1 MSEPKTTVRHRYCG
15 LRDVYVAKVT
25 QNDGEGYT
33 AETPVKMARAI
44 KAKISDKFTSEK
56 LYSDDGVEGML
67 QAYEGT
73 DVELEVN
80 TLAAADR
87 AAFFGQAYLN
97 GFLLKSAEDEAP
109 EVALGYRVRRLNGKF
124 DFVWMYC
131 GRFAQGNEDN
141 YETEAAKRA
150 QRHPAKAGQRETD
163 HGKRPAKHA
172 EQHAAASGRDPAS
185 LSKLQPCNGQNAL
198 YCNWVNVRGIDGNG
212 YWVLA
217 GFFDYK
223 GT

>member
-25 QNDGEGYT
+25 QNDTEGYT
-33 AETPVKMARAI
+33 TDTPVKMARAI

-131 GRFAQGNEDN
+131 GRFAQGNEEN
-141 YETEAAKRA
+141 YETEAASKTA
-150 QRHPAKAGQRETD
+150 QTNTVKGEFYQREKMD
-163 HGKRPAKHA
+163 KVEGKDVHLYEVRVDESNLAT
-172 EQHAAASGRDPAS
+172 EDTGAAAAIKTWFGKVQEYAATV
-185 LSKLQPCNGQNAL
+185 G
-198 YCNWVNVRGIDGNG
+198 G
-212 YWVLA
+212 
-217 GFFDYK
+217 
-223 GT
+223 

>member
-25 QNDGEGYT
+25 QNDTEGYT
-33 AETPVKMARAI
+33 TEPPVKMARAI

-131 GRFAQGNEDN
+131 GRFAQGNEEN
-141 YETEAAKRA
+141 YETKAASKTA
-150 QRHPAKAGQRETD
+150 QTNTVKGEFYQREKMD
-163 HGKRPAKHA
+163 KVDGKDVHLYEARVDESNLAT
-172 EQHAAASGRDPAS
+172 EDTGAAAAIKAWFGKVQEYAATV
-185 LSKLQPCNGQNAL
+185 G
-198 YCNWVNVRGIDGNG
+198 G
-212 YWVLA
+212 
-217 GFFDYK
+217 
-223 GT
+223 

>member
-15 LRDVYVAKVT
+15 LRDVCVAKVT
-25 QNDGEGYT
+25 QNDTEGYT
-33 AETPVKMARAI
+33 AGTPVKMARAI

-131 GRFAQGNEDN
+131 GRFAQGNEEN
-141 YETEAAKRA
+141 YETEAASKTA
-150 QRHPAKAGQRETD
+150 QTNTVKGEFYQREKMD
-163 HGKRPAKHA
+163 KVDGKDVHLYEVRVDESNLAT
-172 EQHAAASGRDPAS
+172 EDTGAAAAIKAWFGKVQEYAATV
-185 LSKLQPCNGQNAL
+185 G
-198 YCNWVNVRGIDGNG
+198 G
-212 YWVLA
+212 
-217 GFFDYK
+217 
-223 GT
+223 

>member
-1 MSEPKTTVRHRYCG
+1 MSEPKITVRHRYCG
-15 LRDVYVAKVT
+15 LRDVYAAKVT
-25 QNDGEGYT
+25 RNDTEGYT
-33 AETPVKMARAI
+33 AGTPVKMARAI

-131 GRFAQGNEDN
+131 GRFAQGNEEN
-141 YETEAAKRA
+141 YETEAASKTA
-150 QRHPAKAGQRETD
+150 QTNTVKGEFYQREKMD
-163 HGKRPAKHA
+163 KVEGKDVHLYELRVDESNLAT
-172 EQHAAASGRDPAS
+172 EDTGAAAAIKAWFGKVQEYAATV
-185 LSKLQPCNGQNAL
+185 G
-198 YCNWVNVRGIDGNG
+198 G
-212 YWVLA
+212 
-217 GFFDYK
+217 
-223 GT
+223 

>member
-25 QNDGEGYT
+25 QNDTEGYT
-33 AETPVKMARAI
+33 AGTPVKMARAI

-131 GRFAQGNEDN
+131 GRFAQGNEEN
-141 YETEAAKRA
+141 YETEAASKTT
-150 QRHPAKAGQRETD
+150 QTNTVKGEFYQREKMD
-163 HGKRPAKHA
+163 KVDGKDVHLYEVRVDESNLAT
-172 EQHAAASGRDPAS
+172 EDTGAAAAIKAWFGKVQEYAATV
-185 LSKLQPCNGQNAL
+185 G
-198 YCNWVNVRGIDGNG
+198 G
-212 YWVLA
+212 
-217 GFFDYK
+217 
-223 GT
+223 

>member
-25 QNDGEGYT
+25 QNDTEGYT
-33 AETPVKMARAI
+33 AGTPVKMARAI

-131 GRFAQGNEDN
+131 GRFAQGNEEN
-141 YETEAAKRA
+141 YETEAASKTA
-150 QRHPAKAGQRETD
+150 QTNTVKGEFYQREKMD
-163 HGKRPAKHA
+163 KVEGKDVHLYEVRVDESNLAT
-172 EQHAAASGRDPAS
+172 EDTGAAAAIKAWFGKVQEYAATVSG
-185 LSKLQPCNGQNAL
+185 
-198 YCNWVNVRGIDGNG
+198 
-212 YWVLA
+212 
-217 GFFDYK
+217 
-223 GT
+223 

>member
-15 LRDVYVAKVT
+15 LRDVYVAKVI
-25 QNDGEGYT
+25 QNDTEGYT
-33 AETPVKMARAI
+33 AGTPVKMARAI

-131 GRFAQGNEDN
+131 GRFAQGNEEN
-141 YETEAAKRA
+141 YETEAASKTA
-150 QRHPAKAGQRETD
+150 QTNTVKGEFYQREKTD
-163 HGKRPAKHA
+163 KVDGKDVHLYEARVDESNLAT
-172 EQHAAASGRDPAS
+172 EDTGAAAAIKAWFGKVQEYAATV
-185 LSKLQPCNGQNAL
+185 G
-198 YCNWVNVRGIDGNG
+198 G
-212 YWVLA
+212 
-217 GFFDYK
+217 
-223 GT
+223 

>member
-15 LRDVYVAKVT
+15 LRDVYVAKVN
-25 QNDGEGYT
+25 QNDTEGYT
-33 AETPVKMARAI
+33 AGTPVKMARAI

-131 GRFAQGNEDN
+131 GRFAQGNEEN
-141 YETEAAKRA
+141 YETEAASKTA
-150 QRHPAKAGQRETD
+150 QTNTVKGEFYQREKMD
-163 HGKRPAKHA
+163 KVDGKDVHLYEVRVDESNLAT
-172 EQHAAASGRDPAS
+172 EDTGAAAAIKAWFGKVQEYAATV
-185 LSKLQPCNGQNAL
+185 G
-198 YCNWVNVRGIDGNG
+198 G
-212 YWVLA
+212 
-217 GFFDYK
+217 
-223 GT
+223 

>member
-25 QNDGEGYT
+25 QNDTEGYT
-33 AETPVKMARAI
+33 AGTPVKMARAI

-131 GRFAQGNEDN
+131 GRFAQGNEEN
-141 YETEAAKRA
+141 YETEAASKTA
-150 QRHPAKAGQRETD
+150 QTNTVKGEFYQREKMD
-163 HGKRPAKHA
+163 KVEGKDVHLYEVRVDESNLAT
-172 EQHAAASGRDPAS
+172 EDTGAAAAIKAWFGKVQEYAATV
-185 LSKLQPCNGQNAL
+185 G
-198 YCNWVNVRGIDGNG
+198 G
-212 YWVLA
+212 
-217 GFFDYK
+217 
-223 GT
+223 

>member
-25 QNDGEGYT
+25 QNDTEGYT
-33 AETPVKMARAI
+33 AGTPVKMARAI

-131 GRFAQGNEDN
+131 GRFAQGNEEN
-141 YETEAAKRA
+141 YETEAASKTA
-150 QRHPAKAGQRETD
+150 QTNTVKGEFYQREKMDKVDGNDVHLYEVRVDESNLATED
-163 HGKRPAKHA
+163 TG
-172 EQHAAASGRDPAS
+172 AAAAIKAWFGKVQEYAATV
-185 LSKLQPCNGQNAL
+185 G
-198 YCNWVNVRGIDGNG
+198 G
-212 YWVLA
+212 
-217 GFFDYK
+217 
-223 GT
+223 

>member
-1 MSEPKTTVRHRYCG
+1 MNEPKTTVRHRYCG

-25 QNDGEGYT
+25 QNDTEGYT
-33 AETPVKMARAI
+33 AGTPVKMARAI

-131 GRFAQGNEDN
+131 GRFAQGNEEN
-141 YETEAAKRA
+141 YETEAASKTA
-150 QRHPAKAGQRETD
+150 QTNAVKGEFYQREKMD
-163 HGKRPAKHA
+163 KVDGKDVHLYEVRVDESNLAT
-172 EQHAAASGRDPAS
+172 EDTGAAAAIKAWFGKVQEYAAS
-185 LSKLQPCNGQNAL
+185 A
-198 YCNWVNVRGIDGNG
+198 
-212 YWVLA
+212 A
-217 GFFDYK
+217 G
-223 GT
+223 

>member
-15 LRDVYVAKVT
+15 IRDVYVAKVT
-25 QNDGEGYT
+25 QNDTEGYT
-33 AETPVKMARAI
+33 AGTPVKMARAI

-131 GRFAQGNEDN
+131 GRFAQGNEEN
-141 YETEAAKRA
+141 YETEAARKTA
-150 QRHPAKAGQRETD
+150 QTNTVKGEFYQREKMD
-163 HGKRPAKHA
+163 KVDGKDVHLYEVRVDESNLAT
-172 EQHAAASGRDPAS
+172 EDTGAAAAIKAWFGKVQEYAATV
-185 LSKLQPCNGQNAL
+185 G
-198 YCNWVNVRGIDGNG
+198 G
-212 YWVLA
+212 
-217 GFFDYK
+217 
-223 GT
+223 

>member
-1 MSEPKTTVRHRYCG
+1 MNEPKTTVRHRYCG

-25 QNDGEGYT
+25 QNDTEGYT
-33 AETPVKMARAI
+33 AGTPVKMARAI

-131 GRFAQGNEDN
+131 GRFAQGNEEN
-141 YETEAAKRA
+141 YETEAASKTA
-150 QRHPAKAGQRETD
+150 QTNTVKGEFYQREKMD
-163 HGKRPAKHA
+163 KVEGKDVHLYEVRVDESNLAT
-172 EQHAAASGRDPAS
+172 EDTGAAAAIKAWFGKVQEYAATV
-185 LSKLQPCNGQNAL
+185 G
-198 YCNWVNVRGIDGNG
+198 G
-212 YWVLA
+212 
-217 GFFDYK
+217 
-223 GT
+223 

>member
-25 QNDGEGYT
+25 RNDTEGYT
-33 AETPVKMARAI
+33 AGTPVKMARAI

-131 GRFAQGNEDN
+131 GRFAQGNEEN
-141 YETEAAKRA
+141 YETEAASKTA
-150 QRHPAKAGQRETD
+150 QTNTVKGEFYQREKMD
-163 HGKRPAKHA
+163 KVEGKDVHLYEVRVDESNLAT
-172 EQHAAASGRDPAS
+172 EDTGAAAAIKAWFGKVQEYAATV
-185 LSKLQPCNGQNAL
+185 G
-198 YCNWVNVRGIDGNG
+198 G
-212 YWVLA
+212 
-217 GFFDYK
+217 
-223 GT
+223 

>member
-25 QNDGEGYT
+25 QNDTEGYT
-33 AETPVKMARAI
+33 AGTPVKMARAI

-56 LYSDDGVEGML
+56 LYSDDGVESML

-131 GRFAQGNEDN
+131 GRFAQGNEEN
-141 YETEAAKRA
+141 YETEAASKTA
-150 QRHPAKAGQRETD
+150 QTNTVKGEFYQREKMD
-163 HGKRPAKHA
+163 KVEGKDVHLYEVRVDESNLAT
-172 EQHAAASGRDPAS
+172 EDTGAAAAIKAWFGKVQEYAATV
-185 LSKLQPCNGQNAL
+185 G
-198 YCNWVNVRGIDGNG
+198 G
-212 YWVLA
+212 
-217 GFFDYK
+217 
-223 GT
+223 

>member
-25 QNDGEGYT
+25 QNDTEGYT
-33 AETPVKMARAI
+33 AGTPVKMARAI

-131 GRFAQGNEDN
+131 GRFAQGNEEN
-141 YETEAAKRA
+141 YETEAASKTARTNTVKGEFY
-150 QRHPAKAGQRETD
+150 QRKKMDKVE
-163 HGKRPAKHA
+163 GKDVHLYEVRVDESNLAT
-172 EQHAAASGRDPAS
+172 EDTGAAAAIKAWFGKVQEYAATV
-185 LSKLQPCNGQNAL
+185 G
-198 YCNWVNVRGIDGNG
+198 G
-212 YWVLA
+212 
-217 GFFDYK
+217 
-223 GT
+223 

>member
-25 QNDGEGYT
+25 QNDTEGYT
-33 AETPVKMARAI
+33 AGTPVKMARAI

-131 GRFAQGNEDN
+131 GRFAQGNEEN
-141 YETEAAKRA
+141 YETEAASKT
-150 QRHPAKAGQRETD
+150 AKTNTVKGEFYQREKMD
-163 HGKRPAKHA
+163 KVDGKDVHLYEVRVDESNLAT
-172 EQHAAASGRDPAS
+172 EDTGAAAAIKAWFGKVQEYAAS
-185 LSKLQPCNGQNAL
+185 A
-198 YCNWVNVRGIDGNG
+198 
-212 YWVLA
+212 A
-217 GFFDYK
+217 G
-223 GT
+223 

>member
-25 QNDGEGYT
+25 QNDTEGYT
-33 AETPVKMARAI
+33 AGTPVKMARAI

-97 GFLLKSAEDEAP
+97 GFLIKSAEDEAP

-141 YETEAAKRA
+141 YETEAASKTA
-150 QRHPAKAGQRETD
+150 QTNTVKGEFYQREKMD
-163 HGKRPAKHA
+163 KVDGKDVHLYEIRVDESNVAT
-172 EQHAAASGRDPAS
+172 EDTGAAAAIKAWFGKVQEYAAS
-185 LSKLQPCNGQNAL
+185 A
-198 YCNWVNVRGIDGNG
+198 
-212 YWVLA
+212 A
-217 GFFDYK
+217 G
-223 GT
+223 

>member
-25 QNDGEGYT
+25 QNDTEGYT
-33 AETPVKMARAI
+33 AGIPVKMARAI

-131 GRFAQGNEDN
+131 GRFAQGNEEN
-141 YETEAAKRA
+141 YETEAASKTA
-150 QRHPAKAGQRETD
+150 QTNTVKGEFYQREKMD
-163 HGKRPAKHA
+163 KVDGKDVHLYEVRVDESNLAT
-172 EQHAAASGRDPAS
+172 EDTGAAAAIKAWFGKVQEYAAS
-185 LSKLQPCNGQNAL
+185 A
-198 YCNWVNVRGIDGNG
+198 
-212 YWVLA
+212 A
-217 GFFDYK
+217 G
-223 GT
+223 

>member
-1 MSEPKTTVRHRYCG
+1 MSEPKTVVRHRYCG

-25 QNDGEGYT
+25 QNDTEGYT
-33 AETPVKMARAI
+33 AGTPVKMARAI

-131 GRFAQGNEDN
+131 GRFAQGNEEN
-141 YETEAAKRA
+141 YETEAASKTA
-150 QRHPAKAGQRETD
+150 QTNTVKGEFYQREKMD
-163 HGKRPAKHA
+163 KVDGKDVHLYEARVDESNLAT
-172 EQHAAASGRDPAS
+172 EDTGAAAAIKAWFGKVQEYAATV
-185 LSKLQPCNGQNAL
+185 G
-198 YCNWVNVRGIDGNG
+198 G
-212 YWVLA
+212 
-217 GFFDYK
+217 
-223 GT
+223 

>member
-25 QNDGEGYT
+25 QNDTEGYT
-33 AETPVKMARAI
+33 AGTPVKMARAI

-131 GRFAQGNEDN
+131 GRFAQGNEEN
-141 YETEAAKRA
+141 YETEAASKTA
-150 QRHPAKAGQRETD
+150 QTNTVKGEFYQREKMD
-163 HGKRPAKHA
+163 KVDGKDVHLYEARVDESNLAT
-172 EQHAAASGRDPAS
+172 EDTGAAAAIKAWFGKVQEYAAS
-185 LSKLQPCNGQNAL
+185 A
-198 YCNWVNVRGIDGNG
+198 
-212 YWVLA
+212 A
-217 GFFDYK
+217 G
-223 GT
+223 

>member
-15 LRDVYVAKVT
+15 LRDVYAAKVT
-25 QNDGEGYT
+25 QNDTEGYT
-33 AETPVKMARAI
+33 AGTPVKMARAI

-56 LYSDDGVEGML
+56 LYSDDGVEGVL

-131 GRFAQGNEDN
+131 GRFAQGNEEN
-141 YETEAAKRA
+141 YETEAASKTA
-150 QRHPAKAGQRETD
+150 QTNTVKGEFYQREKMD
-163 HGKRPAKHA
+163 KVDGKDVHLYEVRVDESNLAT
-172 EQHAAASGRDPAS
+172 EDTGAAAAIKAWFGKVQEYAATV
-185 LSKLQPCNGQNAL
+185 G
-198 YCNWVNVRGIDGNG
+198 G
-212 YWVLA
+212 
-217 GFFDYK
+217 
-223 GT
+223 

>member
-25 QNDGEGYT
+25 QNDTEGYT
-33 AETPVKMARAI
+33 AEPPVKMARAI

-131 GRFAQGNEDN
+131 GRFAKGNEDN
-141 YETEAAKRA
+141 YETEADKKNA
-150 QRHPAKAGQRETD
+150 QTNTVKGEFYQREKMD
-163 HGKRPAKHA
+163 KVDGKDVHLYELRVDESNLAT
-172 EQHAAASGRDPAS
+172 EDTGAAAAIKMWFGKVQEYAATV
-185 LSKLQPCNGQNAL
+185 G
-198 YCNWVNVRGIDGNG
+198 G
-212 YWVLA
+212 
-217 GFFDYK
+217 
-223 GT
+223 

>member
-25 QNDGEGYT
+25 QNDTEGYT
-33 AETPVKMARAI
+33 AGTPVKMARAI

-131 GRFAQGNEDN
+131 GRFAQGNEEN
-141 YETEAAKRA
+141 YETEAASKTA
-150 QRHPAKAGQRETD
+150 QTNTVKGEFYQREKMD
-163 HGKRPAKHA
+163 KVDGKDEHLYEVRVDESNLAT
-172 EQHAAASGRDPAS
+172 EDTGAAAAIKAWFGKVQEYAATV
-185 LSKLQPCNGQNAL
+185 G
-198 YCNWVNVRGIDGNG
+198 G
-212 YWVLA
+212 
-217 GFFDYK
+217 
-223 GT
+223 

>member
-25 QNDGEGYT
+25 QNDTEGYT
-33 AETPVKMARAI
+33 AGTPVKMARAI

-56 LYSDDGVEGML
+56 LYSDDGVEGIL

-131 GRFAQGNEDN
+131 GRFAQGNEEN
-141 YETEAAKRA
+141 YETEAASKTA
-150 QRHPAKAGQRETD
+150 QTNTVKGEFYQREKMD
-163 HGKRPAKHA
+163 KVNGKDVHLYEVRVDESNLAT
-172 EQHAAASGRDPAS
+172 EDTGAAAAIKAWFGKVQEYAATV
-185 LSKLQPCNGQNAL
+185 G
-198 YCNWVNVRGIDGNG
+198 G
-212 YWVLA
+212 
-217 GFFDYK
+217 
-223 GT
+223 

>member
-25 QNDGEGYT
+25 QNDTEGYT

-56 LYSDDGVEGML
+56 LYSDDGVEDML

-87 AAFFGQAYLN
+87 AAFYGQAYLN

-141 YETEAAKRA
+141 YETEATSKTA
-150 QRHPAKAGQRETD
+150 QTNTVKGEFYQRAKADKVG
-163 HGKRPAKHA
+163 GKDVHLYEIRVDESNVAA
-172 EQHAAASGRDPAS
+172 EDTGAAAAIKAWFGKVQEYAAS
-185 LSKLQPCNGQNAL
+185 A
-198 YCNWVNVRGIDGNG
+198 
-212 YWVLA
+212 A
-217 GFFDYK
+217 G
-223 GT
+223 

>member
-25 QNDGEGYT
+25 QNDTEGYT
-33 AETPVKMARAI
+33 AGTPVKMARAI

-131 GRFAQGNEDN
+131 GRFAQGNEEN
-141 YETEAAKRA
+141 YETEAASKTA
-150 QRHPAKAGQRETD
+150 QTNTVKGEFYQREKMD
-163 HGKRPAKHA
+163 KVDGKDVHLYEVRVDESNLAT
-172 EQHAAASGRDPAS
+172 EDTGAAAAIKAWFG
-185 LSKLQPCNGQNAL
+185 
-198 YCNWVNVRGIDGNG
+198 NVQEYAATVGG
-212 YWVLA
+212 
-217 GFFDYK
+217 
-223 GT
+223 

>member
-25 QNDGEGYT
+25 QNDTEGYT
-33 AETPVKMARAI
+33 AGTPVKMARAI

-56 LYSDDGVEGML
+56 LCSDDGVEGML

-131 GRFAQGNEDN
+131 GRFAQGNEEN
-141 YETEAAKRA
+141 YETEATRKTA
-150 QRHPAKAGQRETD
+150 QTNTVKGEFYQREKMD
-163 HGKRPAKHA
+163 KVDGKDVHLYEVRVDESNLAT
-172 EQHAAASGRDPAS
+172 EDTGAAAAIKAWFGKVQEYAATV
-185 LSKLQPCNGQNAL
+185 G
-198 YCNWVNVRGIDGNG
+198 G
-212 YWVLA
+212 
-217 GFFDYK
+217 
-223 GT
+223 

>member
-25 QNDGEGYT
+25 QNDTEGYT
-33 AETPVKMARAI
+33 TEPPVKMARAI

-131 GRFAQGNEDN
+131 GRFAQGNEEN
-141 YETEAAKRA
+141 YETEAASKTA
-150 QRHPAKAGQRETD
+150 QTNTVKGEFYQREKMD
-163 HGKRPAKHA
+163 KVDGKDVHLYEARVDESNLAT
-172 EQHAAASGRDPAS
+172 EDTGAAAAIKAWFGKVQEYAATV
-185 LSKLQPCNGQNAL
+185 G
-198 YCNWVNVRGIDGNG
+198 G
-212 YWVLA
+212 
-217 GFFDYK
+217 
-223 GT
+223 

>member
-1 MSEPKTTVRHRYCG
+1 MNEPKTTVRHRYCG
-15 LRDVYVAKVT
+15 LRDVYVAKVN
-25 QNDGEGYT
+25 QNDTEGYT
-33 AETPVKMARAI
+33 AGTPVKMARAI

-131 GRFAQGNEDN
+131 GRFAQGNEEN
-141 YETEAAKRA
+141 YETKAASKTA
-150 QRHPAKAGQRETD
+150 QTNTVKGEFYQREKMD
-163 HGKRPAKHA
+163 KVDGKDVHLYEIRVDESNLAT
-172 EQHAAASGRDPAS
+172 EDTGAAAAIKAWFGKVQEYAATV
-185 LSKLQPCNGQNAL
+185 G
-198 YCNWVNVRGIDGNG
+198 G
-212 YWVLA
+212 
-217 GFFDYK
+217 
-223 GT
+223 

>member
-25 QNDGEGYT
+25 QNDTEGYT
-33 AETPVKMARAI
+33 AGTPVKMARAI
-44 KAKISDKFTSEK
+44 KAKVSDKFTSEK

-131 GRFAQGNEDN
+131 GRFAQGNEEN
-141 YETEAAKRA
+141 YETEAASKTA
-150 QRHPAKAGQRETD
+150 QTNTVKGEFYQREKMD
-163 HGKRPAKHA
+163 KVDGKDVHLYEVRVDESNLAT
-172 EQHAAASGRDPAS
+172 EDTGAAAAIKAWFGKVQEYAATV
-185 LSKLQPCNGQNAL
+185 G
-198 YCNWVNVRGIDGNG
+198 G
-212 YWVLA
+212 
-217 GFFDYK
+217 
-223 GT
+223 

>member
-25 QNDGEGYT
+25 QNDTEGYT
-33 AETPVKMARAI
+33 AGTPVKMARAI

-131 GRFAQGNEDN
+131 GRFAQGNEEN
-141 YETEAAKRA
+141 YETEAASKTA
-150 QRHPAKAGQRETD
+150 QTNTVKGEFYQREKMD
-163 HGKRPAKHA
+163 KVDGKDVHLYEVRVDESNLAT
-172 EQHAAASGRDPAS
+172 EDTGAATAIKAWFGKVQEYAATV
-185 LSKLQPCNGQNAL
+185 G
-198 YCNWVNVRGIDGNG
+198 G
-212 YWVLA
+212 
-217 GFFDYK
+217 
-223 GT
+223 

>member
-25 QNDGEGYT
+25 QNDTEGYT
-33 AETPVKMARAI
+33 AGIPVKMARAI

-131 GRFAQGNEDN
+131 GRFAQGNEEN
-141 YETEAAKRA
+141 YETEAASKTA
-150 QRHPAKAGQRETD
+150 QTNTVKGEFYQREKMD
-163 HGKRPAKHA
+163 KVDGKDVHLYEVRVDESNLAT
-172 EQHAAASGRDPAS
+172 EDTGAAAAIKAWFGKVQEYA
-185 LSKLQPCNGQNAL
+185 AT
-198 YCNWVNVRGIDGNG
+198 
-212 YWVLA
+212 A
-217 GFFDYK
+217 G
-223 GT
+223 G

>member
-25 QNDGEGYT
+25 QNDTEGYT
-33 AETPVKMARAI
+33 AGTPVKMARAI

-141 YETEAAKRA
+141 YETQAAKKTA
-150 QRHPAKAGQRETD
+150 QTNTVKGEFYQREKMD
-163 HGKRPAKHA
+163 KVDGKDVHLYEVRVDESNLAT
-172 EQHAAASGRDPAS
+172 EDTGAAAAIKAWFGKVQEYAATV
-185 LSKLQPCNGQNAL
+185 G
-198 YCNWVNVRGIDGNG
+198 G
-212 YWVLA
+212 
-217 GFFDYK
+217 
-223 GT
+223 

>member
-25 QNDGEGYT
+25 QNDTEGYT
-33 AETPVKMARAI
+33 AGTPVKMARAI

-131 GRFAQGNEDN
+131 GRFAQGNEEN
-141 YETEAAKRA
+141 YETEAASKTA
-150 QRHPAKAGQRETD
+150 QTNTVKGEFYQREKMD
-163 HGKRPAKHA
+163 KVDGKDVHLYEARVDESNLAT
-172 EQHAAASGRDPAS
+172 EDTGAAAAIKAWFGKVQEYAATV
-185 LSKLQPCNGQNAL
+185 G
-198 YCNWVNVRGIDGNG
+198 G
-212 YWVLA
+212 
-217 GFFDYK
+217 
-223 GT
+223 

>member
-1 MSEPKTTVRHRYCG
+1 MNEPKTTVRHRYCG

-25 QNDGEGYT
+25 QNDTEGYT
-33 AETPVKMARAI
+33 AGTPVKMARAI

-131 GRFAQGNEDN
+131 GRFAQGNEEN
-141 YETEAAKRA
+141 YETEAASKTARTNTV
-150 QRHPAKAGQRETD
+150 KGEFYQREKMD
-163 HGKRPAKHA
+163 KVDGKDVHLYEVRVDESNLAT
-172 EQHAAASGRDPAS
+172 EDTGAAAAIKAWFGKVQEYAATV
-185 LSKLQPCNGQNAL
+185 G
-198 YCNWVNVRGIDGNG
+198 G
-212 YWVLA
+212 
-217 GFFDYK
+217 
-223 GT
+223 

>member
-25 QNDGEGYT
+25 QNDTEGYT
-33 AETPVKMARAI
+33 AGTPVKMARAI

-56 LYSDDGVEGML
+56 LYSDDGVEDML

-87 AAFFGQAYLN
+87 AAFYGQAYLN

-141 YETEAAKRA
+141 YETEAASKTA
-150 QRHPAKAGQRETD
+150 QTNTVKGEFYQRAKADKVG
-163 HGKRPAKHA
+163 GKDVHLYEIRVDESNLAA
-172 EQHAAASGRDPAS
+172 EDTGAAAAIKAWFGKVQEYAAS
-185 LSKLQPCNGQNAL
+185 A
-198 YCNWVNVRGIDGNG
+198 
-212 YWVLA
+212 A
-217 GFFDYK
+217 G
-223 GT
+223 

>member
-25 QNDGEGYT
+25 QNDTEGYT
-33 AETPVKMARAI
+33 AGTPVKMARAI

-131 GRFAQGNEDN
+131 GRFAQGNEEN
-141 YETEAAKRA
+141 YETEAASKTA
-150 QRHPAKAGQRETD
+150 QTNTVKGKFYQREKMD
-163 HGKRPAKHA
+163 KVDGKDVHLYEVRVDESNLAT
-172 EQHAAASGRDPAS
+172 EDTGAAAAIKAWFGKVQEYAAS
-185 LSKLQPCNGQNAL
+185 A
-198 YCNWVNVRGIDGNG
+198 
-212 YWVLA
+212 A
-217 GFFDYK
+217 G
-223 GT
+223 

>member
-25 QNDGEGYT
+25 QNDTEGYT
-33 AETPVKMARAI
+33 AGTPVKMARAI

-131 GRFAQGNEDN
+131 GRFAQGNEEN
-141 YETEAAKRA
+141 YETEAASKTA
-150 QRHPAKAGQRETD
+150 QTNTVKGEFYQREKMD
-163 HGKRPAKHA
+163 KVDGKDVHLYEVRVDESNLAT
-172 EQHAAASGRDPAS
+172 EDTGAAAAIKAWFGKVQEYA
-185 LSKLQPCNGQNAL
+185 AT
-198 YCNWVNVRGIDGNG
+198 VDG
-212 YWVLA
+212 
-217 GFFDYK
+217 
-223 GT
+223 

>member
-25 QNDGEGYT
+25 QNDTEGYT
-33 AETPVKMARAI
+33 TDTPVKMARAI

-56 LYSDDGVEGML
+56 LYSDDGVEDML

-141 YETEAAKRA
+141 YETEAASKTA
-150 QRHPAKAGQRETD
+150 QTNTVKGEFYQRAKADKVG
-163 HGKRPAKHA
+163 GKDVHLYEIRVDESNVGA
-172 EQHAAASGRDPAS
+172 EDTGAAAAIKAWFGKVQEYAATV
-185 LSKLQPCNGQNAL
+185 G
-198 YCNWVNVRGIDGNG
+198 G
-212 YWVLA
+212 
-217 GFFDYK
+217 
-223 GT
+223 